1 MLLLKN
7 FLLIASGED
16 LGSDSESVCSQTS
29 SLASVSS
36 ETSNGTRED
45 STSPAPVSPAHTDRI
60 FREPK
65 IQPIPYSDKY
75 STLQP
80 KNKKKSAKFRSVF
93 KAKRNSRPKTLLEI
107 SAPSNA
113 GPVLG
118 DNSPCKISR
127 QRPSAIRGRRK
138 SKEATQT
145 TIPECSFSFQ
155 ITSVNV
161 IFRGSSKMEVP
172 CKGKFGKKYM
182 HHRKILLNGFSWY
195 APNAY
200 SLCYNQYTVVCYD

>member
-1 MLLLKN
+1 MFPRYMLLKN
-7 FLLIASGED
+7 LLFVASGED

-29 SLASVSS
+29 SLASISS

-45 STSPAPVSPAHTDRI
+45 SMSPAPVSPAHTDRI

-65 IQPIPYSDKY
+65 IQPYSDKY

-80 KNKKKSAKFRSVF
+80 KNKKKTAKFRSVF
-93 KAKRNSRPKTLLEI
+93 KAKRNSRPKTQLEI

-113 GPVLG
+113 GSVLG

-127 QRPSAIRGRRK
+127 QRPSAIRGKRK
-138 SKEATQT
+138 SKEASQT
-145 TIPECSFSFQ
+145 TIPECSYSFQ

-172 CKGKFGKKYM
+172 CKGKFCKKNTYI
-182 HHRKILLNGFSWY
+182 KIWKMLF
-195 APNAY
+195 
-200 SLCYNQYTVVCYD
+200 